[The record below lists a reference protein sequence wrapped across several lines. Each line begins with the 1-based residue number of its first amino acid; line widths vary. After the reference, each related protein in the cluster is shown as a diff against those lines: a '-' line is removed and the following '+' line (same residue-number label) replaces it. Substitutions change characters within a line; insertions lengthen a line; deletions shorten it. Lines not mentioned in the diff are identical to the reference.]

1 MEQLMEA
8 VGKNFSAI
16 LSGFFVIAGTFL
28 GWFLNQLTIMYQDQ
42 PRLVFAAV
50 GTPNDELIEVE
61 LRTKTSPSE
70 WSIRICN
77 IGKTACFLEKF
88 YIVRKGYT
96 LVECYDVCSDYNSI
110 APSNSI
116 LYTLMQQD
124 ADALQNNYSE
134 HYKSPNQLYLRIM
147 RLLGNIPVI
156 RNCIVEPLFRQGECE
171 VIAYTING
179 KKIHGKIDLPLL
191 YIRHTVTATDSIV
204 EV

>member
-1 MEQLMEA
+1 MEQLIEA

-16 LSGFFVIAGTFL
+16 LSGLFVFAGTFL

-70 WSIRICN
+70 WSVRICN

-96 LVECYDVCSDYNSI
+96 LVECYDVCNDYNSI

-124 ADALQNNYSE
+124 ADALQYNYSE
-134 HYKSPNQLYLRIM
+134 HYKGPNELYLRIM

-156 RNCIVEPLFRQGECE
+156 RNCIVEPLFRQGECK
-171 VIAYTING
+171 VIAYTVNG
-179 KKIHGKIDLPLL
+179 KRIHGKIDLPLL
-191 YIRHTVTATDSIV
+191 YIRHTAKDSII